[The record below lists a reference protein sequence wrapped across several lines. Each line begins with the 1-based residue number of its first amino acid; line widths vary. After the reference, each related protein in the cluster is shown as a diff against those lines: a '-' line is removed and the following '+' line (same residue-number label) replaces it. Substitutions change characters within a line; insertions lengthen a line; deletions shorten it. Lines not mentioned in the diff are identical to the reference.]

1 MIECRVV
8 SSPIDTCSLIAR
20 ASDEASGATSVF
32 VGTARNTSAERRD
45 GAVTRLEYEAY
56 VPMAEMELDAIAA
69 EAVQRYGALH
79 VLVHHRVGVLA
90 LGEAAVTVV
99 VVTAHRAAAFDAC
112 RFVIEELKKRVP
124 IWKKEVFVDGAE
136 WVNARP

>member
-8 SSPIDTCSLIAR
+8 STAIDTCELISR
-20 ASDEASGATSVF
+20 ASDERSGATSVF
-32 VGTARNTSAERRD
+32 VGTARNTSAERLD

-56 VPMAEMELDAIAA
+56 VPMAEKELEAIAS
-69 EAVQRYGALH
+69 EAVESFGALH

-90 LGEAAVTVV
+90 LGEAAVAVV
-99 VVTAHRAAAFDAC
+99 VATAHRAAAFDAC